1 MSDADTFGPEYI
13 EREVRPIRRGQVCER
28 CRALKPISAFWQK
41 RYYDTG
47 GDPLQPKVQTWAS
60 CQDCVRAAGL
70 AKKPPP
76 PPREMRHRDITRALD
91 EGRIRE
97 IEAQVLR
104 ERADARVSQE
114 ISRAARATHRKL
126 WAAPFKHAMAAVSA
140 EKHRIAMA
148 RQYESRR
155 AATPE
160 PELTVFLSAYAA
172 TLDVLMVELRTG
184 ALDETARA
192 DRWWA
197 RRMRE
202 AKSEHWMTNT
212 VNARPRGRP
221 PTRTPP
227 KIRWARVCLPESV
240 WADYLPEGELAYLR
254 SLFDA
259 IPLHTRARRM
269 RKVPLLLD
277 PERERPLHDYVTTT
291 PRERG
296 DREDAQHAQDAADR
310 FAAARAEL
318 REARQERPV
327 SGAAGAAG
335 LPEL

>member
-13 EREVRPIRRGQVCER
+13 EREVRPVRRGMVCAR
-28 CRALKPISAFWQK
+28 CGVLKPVSAFWQT

-47 GDPLQPKVQTWAS
+47 GEQLQPKVQTWSS

-70 AKKPPP
+70 EKKPPP
-76 PPREMRHRDITRALD
+76 QPRDMRHRDITRALD

-114 ISRAARATHRKL
+114 ISRAARAAHRKL
-126 WAAPFKHAMAAVSA
+126 WAAPFRHAMAAVST
-140 EKHRIAMA
+140 EKHRVSMA
-148 RQYESRR
+148 QQYARR
-155 AATPE
+155 ADAPE
-160 PELTVFLSAYAA
+160 PELNTFLSAYH
-172 TLDVLMVELRTG
+172 TMLGQLMQELRTG

-197 RRMRE
+197 QRLRN
-202 AKSEHWMTNT
+202 AKSEHWQTNT
-212 VNARPRGRP
+212 LNARPRGRP
-221 PTRTPP
+221 PTKKAPA
-227 KIRWARVCLPESV
+227 IRWARICLPESV

-254 SLFDA
+254 TLLDA
-259 IPLHTRARRM
+259 IPLRTRAQRM
-269 RKVPLLLD
+269 RKLPLLLD
-277 PERERPLHDYVTTT
+277 PERVHPLHDYAGSTNSA
-291 PRERG
+291 RA
-296 DREDAQHAQDAADR
+296 DAQEAQDAADR

-318 REARQERPV
+318 RAARQERPV
-327 SGAAGAAG
+327 SGAESAAG